1 MKSPSDGGW
10 DVEEEEERCWVKRVK
25 CWGGGQSEVTWAAV
39 ESLESSMGG
48 SEEIRAGARTECS
61 VKSTTMGGETEPSS
75 DLPFFRDGNCRNSF
89 ERYVSLELY

>member
-1 MKSPSDGGW
+1 MLG
-10 DVEEEEERCWVKRVK
+10 EESQML
-25 CWGGGQSEVTWAAV
+25 GGGQSEVTWAAV

-75 DLPFFRDGNCRNSF
+75 DLPFFRDGDCRNSF